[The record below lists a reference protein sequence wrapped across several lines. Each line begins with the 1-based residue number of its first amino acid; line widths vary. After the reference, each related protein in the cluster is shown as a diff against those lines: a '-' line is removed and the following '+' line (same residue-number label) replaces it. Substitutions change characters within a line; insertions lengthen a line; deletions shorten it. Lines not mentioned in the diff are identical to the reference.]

1 MQPTPLLK
9 DGIRISPYDGTTL
22 HAAPRFLLECEGRY
36 FLISAGTRALIL
48 ALLRQPSSDS
58 ELEQAFVAEGGPSLS
73 ATKLH
78 KLGAQT
84 LPPAL
89 LRDSP
94 TTNRIHPF
102 FLSMELMPAALA
114 TKLGQ
119 RLTWLFQPGLVAVL
133 LSAFAIL
140 HLFTLPGAMQAVH
153 GNWQSMGTVPL
164 LLTLLVL
171 SGLLHEL
178 GHISAC
184 CYFRCPHGGIGIGLY
199 LIFPTWFADVSHAWR
214 LTRRQRAVVDLG
226 GVYFQA
232 ILLIGLDAWAL
243 LSGDSFI
250 LQLIWMITFTMLF
263 TLNPMFK
270 FDGYWLLSDL
280 SGLHNLH
287 QQMRGHIVNLLLR
300 ALGRSNCQA
309 RRPMQM
315 WILHIYTLLSG
326 AYLLYFGHFLLCEL
340 LGQLATLPQQL
351 QQIAQEFDSGAEL
364 LSPVLHLTRDLL
376 WPIMLILTGI
386 LLIKKILRV
395 LHDLATEIRS
405 PQQSL

>member
-36 FLISAGTRALIL
+36 FLISTGTRALIL
-48 ALLRQPSSDS
+48 ALLRQPSNDS
-58 ELEQAFVAEGGPSLS
+58 ELEQAFVAEGGPPLP
-73 ATKLH
+73 AVKLH
-78 KLGAQT
+78 ELLKQT

-94 TTNRIHPF
+94 TTNRIRPF
-102 FLSMELMPAALA
+102 FVSMELLSAALA
-114 TKLGQ
+114 AQLGQ
-119 RLTWLFQPGLVAVL
+119 LLAWLFRPTLAAVL

-140 HLFTLPGAMQAVH
+140 HLLTLPGAMQTVH
-153 GNWQSMGTVPL
+153 GNWQNNGTIPL

-178 GHISAC
+178 GHIAAC
-184 CYFRCPHGGIGIGLY
+184 RYFRCPHGGIGIGLY

-287 QQMRGHIVNLLLR
+287 QQMRHHTVSLLLR
-300 ALGRSNCQA
+300 LFGRPSSQGKHSIQ
-309 RRPMQM
+309 R
-315 WILHIYTLLSG
+315 WILHIYTLLSA
-326 AYLLYFGHFLLCEL
+326 AYLLYFGHFLLHEL
-340 LGQLATLPQQL
+340 LRQFTALPQQL
-351 QQIAQEFDSGAEL
+351 LQIAQEFSGEAEL
-364 LSPVLHLTRDLL
+364 LSAVLHLMRDLL
-376 WPIMLILTGI
+376 WPAMLVLTSI
-386 LLIKKILRV
+386 FLLNRILRIIS
-395 LHDLATEIRS
+395 DLAAAIRA